1 MIVVSDAT
9 PLIHLSKA
17 NSLNLIKKLYEKCC
31 LTQIVYN
38 ETVIEGQK
46 YGHADSNRIM
56 EAVGDWIEIRDPDGD
71 VSKFVKR
78 YSIHMG
84 EATSIL
90 LAKELSALLLINE
103 RDGREVA
110 KIEGVQVKGTIGIIA
125 TGVKENKLSYP
136 SAIKILESFASE
148 PNEFWLE
155 PRIVRLG
162 MKMITEIVS
171 EKEFH

>member
-9 PLIHLSKA
+9 PLIHMAKVK
-17 NSLNLIKKLYEKCC
+17 SLNLIKELYQKCY
-31 LTQIVYN
+31 LTESVYN

-46 YGHADSNRIM
+46 YGHDDSNQIM
-56 EAVGDWIEIRDPDGD
+56 EALGDWIEVRDPKGN
-71 VSKFVKR
+71 VFEFVKK
-78 YSIHMG
+78 YSIHVG

-103 RDGREVA
+103 RDGREAA
-110 KIEGVQVKGTIGIIA
+110 KIEGVEVKGTIGIIA
-125 TGVKENKLSYP
+125 TGVKENKLSYA

-148 PNEFWLE
+148 PSEFWLE

-162 MKMITEIVS
+162 MKMISEIVS
-171 EKEFH
+171 KK